1 LVIGVSLLAF
11 DENMRI
17 IHLERRNDM
26 GQWAFFSSFF
36 GMTYFSFV
44 FYPERHDWVAAML
57 SKSPQ
62 NAGMH
67 WLFHTY

>member
-1 LVIGVSLLAF
+1 MNWSLGFHYWRLTKTCALF
-11 DENMRI
+11 TWSGATTWGNG
-17 IHLERRNDM
+17 L
-26 GQWAFFSSFF
+26 FF